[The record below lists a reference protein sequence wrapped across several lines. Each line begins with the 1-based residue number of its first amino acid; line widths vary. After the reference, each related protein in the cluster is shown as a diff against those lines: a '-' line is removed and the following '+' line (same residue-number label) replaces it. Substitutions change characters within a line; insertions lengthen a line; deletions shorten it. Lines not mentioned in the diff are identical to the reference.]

1 MEKISI
7 YLGEPTKVLA
17 DIERVLH
24 QYKTGKITYM
34 EFLYSMHMYTLNEIK
49 EIENFEFKDTLKE
62 TFNQL

>member
-7 YLGEPTKVLA
+7 YLGESTKVLA
-17 DIERVLH
+17 DIERVLR
-24 QYKTGKITYM
+24 QYNTGKITYM

-49 EIENFEFKDTLKE
+49 EIENFEFKDTLQE